1 MVSDGGQGRN
11 RTADTGIFNPLLYRL
26 SYLAELR
33 HPVAGRAGH
42 DSDPRILAQA
52 QASQESRHPQP
63 RFDSTHATTPL
74 LPCDYPAVYDRAYHI
89 DQLAIDT
96 ETGGILRDQTNA

>member
-63 RFDSTHATTPL
+63 RFDSTHATPRSEAHPSELQSLMRISYTAFCL
-74 LPCDYPAVYDRAYHI
+74 KKKNSYPP
-89 DQLAIDT
+89 T
-96 ETGGILRDQTNA
+96 